1 MSGTKKLRNS
11 FVVAALA
18 AVFMANLPAGTA
30 HAINMVD
37 CGSRTDFL
45 KLTGHDSWP
54 ATRVRCYANKGTM
67 SVRLWVDQISTGKND
82 IEYLDY
88 NGAKV
93 RIKRWTIRNFP
104 NRPPHVDSITIL

>member
-1 MSGTKKLRNS
+1 
-11 FVVAALA
+11 
-18 AVFMANLPAGTA
+18 
-30 HAINMVD
+30 
-37 CGSRTDFL
+37 
-45 KLTGHDSWP
+45 
-54 ATRVRCYANKGTM
+54 M
-67 SVRLWVDQISTGKND
+67 SVRLWVDKISTGKND